1 MNGEDDTSADSDL
14 AFLRDLVEEEEELE
28 NELKLMENN
37 QSQPNASKP
46 TAEKNTSITLIDPIK
61 IKLVED

>member
-1 MNGEDDTSADSDL
+1 MNGEDDTSADADL

-37 QSQPNASKP
+37 QSQPNAS
-46 TAEKNTSITLIDPIK
+46 
-61 IKLVED
+61 